1 MPDVRQTKVFS
12 KWLRKLA
19 DRQARAV
26 IARRIERVAA
36 GNLGDV
42 KPVGGK
48 VSELRVNYGPGYR
61 VYFAR
66 SGETVIVLLCGGD
79 KSSQERDIAAAQ
91 KMIKE
96 L

>member
-1 MPDVRQTKVFS
+1 MTDVRQTKVFS

-19 DRQARAV
+19 DHQARAV

-61 VYFAR
+61 VYFAQ

>member
-1 MPDVRQTKVFS
+1 MADIRQTKVFS

-48 VSELRVNYGPGYR
+48 VVELRINYGPGYR

-66 SGETVIVLLCGGD
+66 SGETVIVLLCGGN
-79 KSSQERDIAAAQ
+79 KSSQSRDIAAAQ
-91 KMIKE
+91 EMAKE

>member
-1 MPDVRQTKVFS
+1 MPEVRQTAEFA
-12 KWLRKLA
+12 KWLRKLS
-19 DRQARAV
+19 DHQARAI
-26 IARRIERVAA
+26 IARRIERVAS

-48 VSELRVNYGPGYR
+48 VSELRVNHGPGYR
-61 VYFAR
+61 VYFIR

-79 KSSQERDIAAAQ
+79 KSSQKKDIASAQ
-91 KMIKE
+91 KMAKE

>member
-1 MPDVRQTKVFS
+1 MNDIRQTKVFS
-12 KWLRKLA
+12 KWLRKMA
-19 DRQARAV
+19 DIQARAV
-26 IARRIERVAA
+26 IARRIERVAG

-66 SGETVIVLLCGGD
+66 SGEAVIVLLCGGE
-79 KSSQERDIAAAQ
+79 KSSQKRDIAAAQ
-91 KMIKE
+91 KMAKE